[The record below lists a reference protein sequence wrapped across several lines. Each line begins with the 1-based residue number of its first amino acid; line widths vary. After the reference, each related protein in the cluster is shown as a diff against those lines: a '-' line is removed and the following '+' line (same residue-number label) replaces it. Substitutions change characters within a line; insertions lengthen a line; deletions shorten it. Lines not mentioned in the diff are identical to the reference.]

1 MRSEWRIKEMK
12 SERAKLS
19 ILRVCSLQSKLE
31 NKRNTKVDL
40 SIKNDKIENLHKISE
55 QRTLNSLNTLGKFI
69 RRAFELI
76 DSKCKEYLSYIIIL
90 LRNSETNN

>member
-69 RRAFELI
+69 KRAFELI

-90 LRNSETNN
+90 LRNSEINN